1 MHRPVATL
9 RARLRAALHAAA
21 GTPRLFRAARR
32 AGAGPVES
40 ARLLVE
46 SAVVLFLV
54 APRAAG
60 APGRQNA
67 VRHFVWQA
75 LVTARHGQAVARA
88 VADAQEDGTVDARDS
103 ALDRDNNAVGQA
115 YGAAHAGYL
124 SSAPT
129 SRALR
134 LLLGAGLAA
143 WESGELSGRPH
154 GRPKGRFTGRFSGR
168 KGAHAAGH
176 AGVRRRRGWPGRA
189 TPRSRS

>member
-60 APGRQNA
+60 EPGRQNA

-88 VADAQEDGTVDARDS
+88 VADAQEDGTVDAGDS
-103 ALDRDNNAVGQA
+103 ALDRGNNAVGQA

-129 SRALR
+129 PRALR

-143 WESGELSGRPH
+143 WEAGELSGRPH
-154 GRPKGRFTGRFSGR
+154 GPE
-168 KGAHAAGH
+168 GARAAGR
-176 AGVRRRRGWPGRA
+176 AGGRRRRGWPGRA
-189 TPRSRS
+189 TPRKRS